1 MGYLE
6 TKNSYIKYNDVTFA
20 YRELGE
26 KKGIPILM
34 FNHLAATLDNWD
46 PILVDTLAN
55 GYRIILFDN
64 LGVGGSSGM
73 VQDSIQEM
81 AKSAY
86 DFIKA
91 MNLEKVHVLGMSMGG
106 FVVQELLE
114 IAPQVIDKVILAATG
129 PRGGIGIDKVTRITF
144 LDMFRGSIRGLDPK
158 RFLFFNNDNIGK
170 KEALKF
176 LERINSRK
184 EEYKD
189 EPIKVKAFL
198 KQLKAIKKWS
208 KEESANLSS
217 FDFDIL
223 LVNGDNDRMVP
234 TINTHNMNQKI
245 KKSKMIIYTNSG
257 HGAIFQFPKRFASD
271 VDSFIKQ

>member
-6 TKNSYIKYNDVTFA
+6 TKNSYIKYNEFTFA
-20 YRELGE
+20 YREIGE

-55 GYRIILFDN
+55 EYRIIVFDN
-64 LGVGGSSGM
+64 LGVGGSSGI

-86 DFIKA
+86 DFIKV

-114 IAPQVIDKVILAATG
+114 IAPQAIDKVILAGTG

-144 LDMFRGSIRGLDPK
+144 YDMFRASIRGVDPK
-158 RFLFFNNDNIGK
+158 RFLFFNHDNAGK

-176 LERINSRK
+176 LDRINSRK

-189 EPIKVKAFL
+189 APISIKSFL

-208 KEESANLSS
+208 KEELLNLNS

-234 TINTHNMNQKI
+234 TINTHNMHQQI
-245 KKSKMIIYTNSG
+245 KKSKMIIYANSG
-257 HGAIFQFPKRFASD
+257 HGSIFQFPKRFAND

>member
-6 TKNSYIKYNDVTFA
+6 TKNSYIKYNGVTFA

-55 GYRIILFDN
+55 EYRIIVFDN
-64 LGVGGSSGM
+64 LGIGGSAGM

-129 PRGGIGIDKVTRITF
+129 PRGGVGIDKVTSITF
-144 LDMFRGSIRGLDPK
+144 LDMFRASIRGVDPK
-158 RFLFFNNDNIGK
+158 RFLFFNHDNTGK

-189 EPIKVKAFL
+189 GPISVKSFL

-208 KEESANLSS
+208 KEQSSNLSS

-234 TINTHNMNQKI
+234 TINTHNMHQQI
-245 KKSKMIIYTNSG
+245 KKSKMIIYANSG
-257 HGAIFQFPKRFASD
+257 HGAIFQFPKRFAND

>member
-6 TKNSYIKYNDVTFA
+6 TKNSYIKYKGDTFA
-20 YRELGE
+20 YREIGE

-55 GYRIILFDN
+55 KYRIILFDN
-64 LGVGGSSGM
+64 LGVGGSSGT
-73 VQDSIQEM
+73 VQDTIQEM

-91 MNLEKVHVLGMSMGG
+91 MKLEKIHVLGMSMGG

-129 PRGGIGIDKVTRITF
+129 PRGGIGIDKVTKITF
-144 LDMFRGSIRGLDPK
+144 LDMFIAGIRGIDPK
-158 RFLFFNNDNIGK
+158 RFLFFNHDNIGK

-189 EPIKVKAFL
+189 GPISVKSFL

-208 KEESANLSS
+208 KEQSSNLSS

-234 TINTHNMNQKI
+234 TINTHNIHKQI
-245 KKSKMIIYTNSG
+245 KKSKMIIYANSG
-257 HGAIFQFPKRFASD
+257 HGAIFQFPKRFARD

>member
-6 TKNSYIKYNDVTFA
+6 IKNSYIKYKEFTFA

-55 GYRIILFDN
+55 EYRIILFDN
-64 LGVGGSSGM
+64 LGVGGSSGI

-86 DFIKA
+86 DFIKS

-114 IAPQVIDKVILAATG
+114 IAPQVIDKVILAGTG
-129 PRGGIGIDKVTRITF
+129 PRGGIGIDKVTSITF
-144 LDMFRGSIRGLDPK
+144 FDMLRGVL
-158 RFLFFNNDNIGK
+158 
-170 KEALKF
+170 
-176 LERINSRK
+176 
-184 EEYKD
+184 
-189 EPIKVKAFL
+189 
-198 KQLKAIKKWS
+198 
-208 KEESANLSS
+208 
-217 FDFDIL
+217 
-223 LVNGDNDRMVP
+223 
-234 TINTHNMNQKI
+234 
-245 KKSKMIIYTNSG
+245 
-257 HGAIFQFPKRFASD
+257 
-271 VDSFIKQ
+271 

>member
-6 TKNSYIKYNDVTFA
+6 TKNSYIKYNCVTFA

-26 KKGIPILM
+26 KKGSPILM

-55 GYRIILFDN
+55 EYRIIVFDN
-64 LGVGGSSGM
+64 LGVGVSSGM

-91 MNLEKVHVLGMSMGG
+91 MNLEKIHVLGMSMGG

-129 PRGGIGIDKVTRITF
+129 PRGGVGIDKVTSITF
-144 LDMFRGSIRGLDPK
+144 LDMFRASIRGVDSK
-158 RFLFFNNDNIGK
+158 RFLFFNHDNTGK

-189 EPIKVKAFL
+189 GPISVKSFL

-208 KEESANLSS
+208 KEQSSNLSS
-217 FDFDIL
+217 FDFDIF

-234 TINTHNMNQKI
+234 TINTHNMHQQI
-245 KKSKMIIYTNSG
+245 KKSRIIIYANSG
-257 HGAIFQFPKRFASD
+257 HGAIFQFPNRFAND

>member
-6 TKNSYIKYNDVTFA
+6 TKNSYIKYKDVTFA

-26 KKGIPILM
+26 KNGIPILM

-46 PILVDTLAN
+46 PILVDTLASE
-55 GYRIILFDN
+55 YRIIVFDN
-64 LGVGGSSGM
+64 LGVGGSSGI

-129 PRGGIGIDKVTRITF
+129 PRGGVGIDKVTSITF
-144 LDMFRGSIRGLDPK
+144 FDMFRATITGVDPK
-158 RFLFFNNDNIGK
+158 RFLFFNHDNTGK

-176 LERINSRK
+176 LDRINSRE

-189 EPIKVKAFL
+189 ASIKVKSFL

-208 KEESANLSS
+208 KEQSSNLSS

-234 TINTHNMNQKI
+234 TINTHNMHQQI

-257 HGAIFQFPKRFASD
+257 HGAIFQFPKRFAND

>member
-6 TKNSYIKYNDVTFA
+6 TKNSYIKYNQVTFA
-20 YRELGE
+20 YSELGD
-26 KKGIPILM
+26 KKGITILM

-46 PILVDTLAN
+46 PILIDTLAN
-55 GYRIILFDN
+55 EYRVIVFDN

-73 VQDSIQEM
+73 VQDTIQEM

-91 MNLEKVHVLGMSMGG
+91 MNLEKVHLIGMSMGG

-114 IAPQVIDKVILAATG
+114 IAPKVIDKVILAATG
-129 PRGGIGIDKVTRITF
+129 PRGGVGIDKVTRITF
-144 LDMFRGSIRGLDPK
+144 LDMFRGIIRGVDPK
-158 RFLFFNNDNIGK
+158 RFLFFNHDNTGK
-170 KEALKF
+170 EEALKF
-176 LERINSRK
+176 LKRINSRK

-189 EPIKVKAFL
+189 GPINVKSFL

-208 KEESANLSS
+208 KEQSSNLSF

-223 LVNGDNDRMVP
+223 LVNGDKDRMVP
-234 TINTHNMNQKI
+234 TINTHNMHQQI
-245 KKSKMIIYTNSG
+245 KKSKMIIYKNSG
-257 HGAIFQFPKRFASD
+257 HGAIFQFPKRFAND